1 MDLRSE
7 QARLLTRQLLT
18 DRQARNLARILISSE
33 QARQLAGTV
42 IGACDQMDVAVPESA

>member
-7 QARLLTRQLLT
+7 EARRLTRQLLT
-18 DRQARNLARILISSE
+18 DRQSRNLARILISSE

-42 IGACDQMDVAVPESA
+42 IGAYDQMDMAIPESA